1 VAGLASRS
9 TDLNRQEFSR
19 TVPEKQYRDW
29 NPEQPF
35 LLPPSLQEWLP
46 EDHPVYLMLDVLEEL
61 DISEIDRKYQEKDPR
76 GTQPYAPKM
85 MVGLLLYGYSV
96 GIRSSRKLEKATYE
110 DIPFRVLAAGN
121 HPDHTRISEFRRKH
135 LDELKDLFLQVF
147 QICQR
152 AGLVE
157 LGNVALDGT
166 KVQAGASKHKAMSY
180 ERMLEEEERL
190 KEEIREMLEE
200 AEATDREEDERFGRE
215 NRGDELPEELER
227 RQDRLQRI
235 QKAKADL
242 EKEAKRGRA
251 EEVQAKADR
260 AKKRA
265 ETHESKKERA
275 RSEALAEKWDE
286 EATRLR
292 QEADEQAG
300 KDAGEAETPEGMPKH
315 RPRTE
320 TDGTPKPK
328 AQRNFTDPD
337 SRIMEKGGEFLQGYN
352 CQLLVDETHQI
363 IVAQGV
369 TNNAPDNGNFGAMV
383 EKGTQNARESPEA
396 VLADSGYWNED
407 APDRADACGTE
418 AYIATERQPHGK
430 KTPTRSGAPP
440 KEASTHEQMSHKLQT
455 REGLDRYARR
465 KAIVEPVNGQIKEIG
480 GFRRFGLR
488 GYEKVRRE
496 WALVCTAHNLKKLIG
511 AMQTGQCTGGVLG

>member
-1 VAGLASRS
+1 M
-9 TDLNRQEFSR
+9 
-19 TVPEKQYRDW
+19 PEKQYKDW
-29 NPEQPF
+29 NPDQPF

-46 EDHPVYLMLDVLEEL
+46 EDHPVYMMLDILEEL
-61 DISEIDRKYQEKDPR
+61 DVSAIEKKYRQKDSR
-76 GTQPYAPKM
+76 GTRPYAPKM

-121 HPDHTRISEFRRKH
+121 HPDHSRISEFRRKH
-135 LDELKDLFLQVF
+135 LEELEDLFLQVF

-152 AGLVE
+152 MGLVE

-166 KVQAGASKHKAMSY
+166 KVQASASKHKAMSY

-190 KEEIREMLEE
+190 KEEIQEMLEE

-215 NRGDELPEELER
+215 NRGDELPEELKR
-227 RQDRLQRI
+227 RKDRLATI
-235 QKAKADL
+235 QQAKADL
-242 EKEAKRGRA
+242 EKEAKQGRA

-260 AKKRA
+260 AAGRA
-265 ETHESKKERA
+265 QTHESERERK
-275 RSEALAEKWDE
+275 RSGTLAEKWDREAEQLRE
-286 EATRLR
+286 EA
-292 QEADEQAG
+292 AGQAG
-300 KDAGEAETPEGMPKH
+300 EDPPEAETPEGMPKH
-315 RPRTE
+315 RPKTE

-337 SRIMEKGGEFLQGYN
+337 SRIMEKGSEFLQGYN
-352 CQLLVDETHQI
+352 CQLLVDGAHQI

-369 TNNAPDNGNFGAMV
+369 TNNAPENGNFGPMV
-383 EKGTQNARESPEA
+383 EKGTDNAEASPEA

-407 APDRADACGTE
+407 APEQADKLGTE

-430 KTPTRSGAPP
+430 KTPTRSGEPADEVSAQE
-440 KEASTHEQMSHKLQT
+440 KMGHKLRT
-455 REGLDRYARR
+455 REGLDRYALR
-465 KAIVEPVNGQIKEIG
+465 KSIVEPVNGQIKEIG

-496 WALVCTAHNLKKLIG
+496 WALVCTGHNLKKLIG
-511 AMQTGQCTGGVLG
+511 AMQAGQCSGGALGSVGS